1 MNKKKIILLFILTL
15 IGILC
20 VFLNGKEEP
29 EIGVGQNK
37 VSFSNKTNSFYYD
50 QLDETEKRVCND
62 ITALVAQG
70 NGGKIDLT
78 DPISTYRYL
87 RIVRTL
93 SFDPEYQ
100 NWAISLIFPVGENNK
115 LIDRNTINDDCN
127 IMKLYVL
134 VNDSKKR
141 KELKNFKLVLNDE
154 NIITNIDELE
164 KICKS
169 ADFSTEYYQEK
180 SKEIDACY
188 DEIIR
193 EMPKNMNEKE
203 AVQYFLNWIK
213 DNMEYDYS
221 VYESSIEPYYDKLYE
236 NEVYADASNKG
247 CILDKRGI
255 CGGISIIL
263 SELCN
268 RVGITAY
275 PVFGTIK
282 SDGTL
287 IPHGWVAMR
296 VDDSTYYIDPTYV
309 CQTGEMDNLKMKNE
323 MEHIGDRQYQLEDSF
338 EY

>member
-15 IGILC
+15 VGILC

-62 ITALVAQG
+62 ITALVEQG

-78 DPISTYRYL
+78 APISTYRYL

-164 KICKS
+164 KGKKDICIVCNCKNAETLNTFLCSDVRPFEEWIKS
-169 ADFSTEYYQEK
+169 DFDKVLSGEII
-180 SKEIDACY
+180 SKEISGNVCCAEINFKNTKIYNMLIEDD
-188 DEIIR
+188 DE
-193 EMPKNMNEKE
+193 
-203 AVQYFLNWIK
+203 Y
-213 DNMEYDYS
+213 
-221 VYESSIEPYYDKLYE
+221 
-236 NEVYADASNKG
+236 
-247 CILDKRGI
+247 
-255 CGGISIIL
+255 
-263 SELCN
+263 
-268 RVGITAY
+268 
-275 PVFGTIK
+275 
-282 SDGTL
+282 
-287 IPHGWVAMR
+287 
-296 VDDSTYYIDPTYV
+296 
-309 CQTGEMDNLKMKNE
+309 
-323 MEHIGDRQYQLEDSF
+323 
-338 EY
+338 

>member
-62 ITALVAQG
+62 ITALVEQG

-78 DPISTYRYL
+78 APISTYRYL

-236 NEVYADASNKG
+236 NEVYADVSNKG

-275 PVFGTIK
+275 PVFGIIK

-309 CQTGEMDNLKMKNE
+309 C
-323 MEHIGDRQYQLEDSF
+323 
-338 EY
+338 

>member
-1 MNKKKIILLFILTL
+1 M
-15 IGILC
+15 
-20 VFLNGKEEP
+20 
-29 EIGVGQNK
+29 
-37 VSFSNKTNSFYYD
+37 
-50 QLDETEKRVCND
+50 CND
-62 ITALVAQG
+62 ITALVEQG

-78 DPISTYRYL
+78 APISTYRYL
-87 RIVRTL
+87 RIVRAL

-164 KICKS
+164 KICKN

-236 NEVYADASNKG
+236 NEVYADVSNKG

-323 MEHIGDRQYQLEDSF
+323 MERIGDRQYQLEDSF

>member
-1 MNKKKIILLFILTL
+1 MFLALVLFVGIHVLGTGAWTGILASSMLQLALQAAWPLELVEKIERNNTMNKKKIILLFILTL
-15 IGILC
+15 VGILC

-62 ITALVAQG
+62 ITALVEQG

-78 DPISTYRYL
+78 APISTYRYL

-100 NWAISLIFPVGENNK
+100 NWAISLIIPVGENNK

-169 ADFSTEYYQEK
+169 ADFSTEY
-180 SKEIDACY
+180 A
-188 DEIIR
+188 
-193 EMPKNMNEKE
+193 KN
-203 AVQYFLNWIK
+203 A
-213 DNMEYDYS
+213 
-221 VYESSIEPYYDKLYE
+221 
-236 NEVYADASNKG
+236 
-247 CILDKRGI
+247 
-255 CGGISIIL
+255 
-263 SELCN
+263 
-268 RVGITAY
+268 RV
-275 PVFGTIK
+275 
-282 SDGTL
+282 L
-287 IPHGWVAMR
+287 
-296 VDDSTYYIDPTYV
+296 
-309 CQTGEMDNLKMKNE
+309 
-323 MEHIGDRQYQLEDSF
+323 
-338 EY
+338 

>member
-62 ITALVAQG
+62 ITALVEQG

-78 DPISTYRYL
+78 SPISTYRYL

-164 KICKS
+164 KYVKALI
-169 ADFSTEYYQEK
+169 FQQN
-180 SKEIDACY
+180 
-188 DEIIR
+188 IIR
-193 EMPKNMNEKE
+193 KNQK
-203 AVQYFLNWIK
+203 K
-213 DNMEYDYS
+213 
-221 VYESSIEPYYDKLYE
+221 
-236 NEVYADASNKG
+236 
-247 CILDKRGI
+247 
-255 CGGISIIL
+255 
-263 SELCN
+263 
-268 RVGITAY
+268 
-275 PVFGTIK
+275 
-282 SDGTL
+282 
-287 IPHGWVAMR
+287 
-296 VDDSTYYIDPTYV
+296 
-309 CQTGEMDNLKMKNE
+309 
-323 MEHIGDRQYQLEDSF
+323 
-338 EY
+338 